1 MTEIIEKV
9 AKWLEQMNLKIIRVE
24 DESRIIVNY
33 NITDYVFQVQ
43 LLSSESWINAKA
55 LVANTHDL
63 SDTELLQLYR
73 SVLVANW
80 ELNEV
85 TFSVDPD
92 NGNIWCE
99 TDMPVDTSFEN
110 FEVEITSIPFGIKH
124 FLDKIA
130 PTLSFEVRDTS
141 IVE

>member
-1 MTEIIEKV
+1 MTELIEKV

-33 NITDYVFQVQ
+33 QITDYVFQVQ
-43 LLSSESWINAKA
+43 LLSSDSWINAKA
-55 LVANTHDL
+55 LVANTKDL
-63 SDTELLQLYR
+63 SETELLQLYR
-73 SVLVANW
+73 SVLIANW

-92 NGNIWCE
+92 NGNIWVE
-99 TDMPVDTSFEN
+99 TDMPIDTSFEN

-130 PTLSFEVRDTS
+130 PKLSFEIRDTS
-141 IVE
+141 YVE

>member
-24 DESRIIVNY
+24 DESRIILNY
-33 NITDYVFQVQ
+33 NITDYIFQVQ

>member
-1 MTEIIEKV
+1 MAEIIEKV
-9 AKWLEQMNLKIIRVE
+9 AKWLEQMNLKIIHVE
-24 DESRIIVNY
+24 DESRIILNY
-33 NITDYVFQVQ
+33 QITDYMFQVQ

-55 LVANTHDL
+55 LVANTKDL
-63 SDTELLQLYR
+63 SENELLQLYR
-73 SVLVANW
+73 SVLIANW

-99 TDMPVDTSFEN
+99 TDMPVDTTFEN
-110 FEVEITSIPFGIKH
+110 FQVELTSIPFGIKH

-141 IVE
+141 YVK

>member
-1 MTEIIEKV
+1 MAEIIEKV
-9 AKWLEQMNLKIIRVE
+9 AKWLEQMNLKIIHVE
-24 DESRIIVNY
+24 DESRIILNY
-33 NITDYVFQVQ
+33 QITDYMFQVQ

-55 LVANTHDL
+55 LVANTKDL
-63 SDTELLQLYR
+63 SETELLQLYR
-73 SVLVANW
+73 SVLIANW

-99 TDMPVDTSFEN
+99 TDMPVDTTFEN
-110 FEVEITSIPFGIKH
+110 FQVELTSIPFGIKH

-141 IVE
+141 YVK

>member
-1 MTEIIEKV
+1 MTELIEKV

-33 NITDYVFQVQ
+33 QITDYVFQVQ
-43 LLSSESWINAKA
+43 LLSSDSWINAKA
-55 LVANTHDL
+55 LVANTKDL
-63 SDTELLQLYR
+63 SETELLQLYR
-73 SVLVANW
+73 SVLIANW

-92 NGNIWCE
+92 NGNIWVE
-99 TDMPVDTSFEN
+99 TDMPIDTSFEN

-141 IVE
+141 YVE

>member
-24 DESRIIVNY
+24 DESRIILNY
-33 NITDYVFQVQ
+33 NITDYIFQVQ

-141 IVE
+141 IVK

>member
-1 MTEIIEKV
+1 
-9 AKWLEQMNLKIIRVE
+9 MNLKIIRVE

-141 IVE
+141 IIE

>member
-33 NITDYVFQVQ
+33 NISDYVFQVQ
-43 LLSSESWINAKA
+43 LLSSERWINAKA